1 MKTRARARARA
12 HTHTHTHTHTH
23 KIIAFVHTMK
33 ATWFYCSYMK
43 RGSIQELEEY
53 GWSNLPAETLLL
65 VFSHLPVQDLGRVAQ
80 VCQRWNL
87 VAQFPHLWQKAE
99 FNLIQASE

>member
-1 MKTRARARARA
+1 
-12 HTHTHTHTHTH
+12 
-23 KIIAFVHTMK
+23 
-33 ATWFYCSYMK
+33 MK